1 MPKTCVQK
9 MWTDERGEK
18 SVTDLALSAIYRAA
32 LLGGLVFTVIQ
43 PSPLPR
49 LEREIVGRDTTPR
62 FNVRRWRSHG
72 MQFNVVPRTRVRSVV

>member
-1 MPKTCVQK
+1 M
-9 MWTDERGEK
+9 
-18 SVTDLALSAIYRAA
+18 TDLALSAIYRAA

-72 MQFNVVPRTRVRSVV
+72 MQFNVVPRTPDAGIRVKPAKVDFGWNLTFKFI